1 MAGTIKGLNR
11 LGKLFIGCI
20 LMLILA
26 GGFFQVVWAPS
37 LARSAGNPRI
47 QTLREQIIRGG
58 IFDYQGRVLAQAG
71 VSSGRYTGPRSLG
84 AIVGYDHRVLGQSGL
99 EQAYDQHLLG
109 LTGASLYLC
118 QWRLFKGEKHYGNH
132 LRLTID
138 VEYQRIAEEALGAR
152 QGAVV
157 ILDPTSGALRA
168 LVSYPNFDPNEV
180 YAQWASLRED
190 PAAPLLHRAVQGLYP
205 PGSLFK
211 MLVLA
216 AALDTGLYELHDT
229 FLDQTSWLVEG
240 HSLNNA
246 YSTEPGEISLLEAF
260 RRSSNVVFG
269 QLALDLGAERLF
281 DYVERLGFG
290 AHKKLG
296 VATSRPRLNKPA
308 TLVELVQFA
317 IGQGSLLVTPLDMA
331 LLTATIANGGLCP
344 QPYLVEALVDADGD
358 EHRLPPALPKR
369 VISSFAA
376 YQMKRAMLA
385 VVEAGTG
392 TLAQVSGIDIAGK
405 TGSAEN
411 PHGKPHAWFTC
422 FAPAEAPQIVVTV
435 VVENGGS
442 GGQVAAPIARRIL
455 LEILGEG

>member
-20 LMLILA
+20 LMMILA

-240 HSLNNA
+240 YSLNNA
-246 YSTEPGEISLLEAF
+246 YSTEPGKS
-260 RRSSNVVFG
+260 V
-269 QLALDLGAERLF
+269 
-281 DYVERLGFG
+281 Y
-290 AHKKLG
+290 
-296 VATSRPRLNKPA
+296 
-308 TLVELVQFA
+308 
-317 IGQGSLLVTPLDMA
+317 
-331 LLTATIANGGLCP
+331 
-344 QPYLVEALVDADGD
+344 
-358 EHRLPPALPKR
+358 
-369 VISSFAA
+369 
-376 YQMKRAMLA
+376 
-385 VVEAGTG
+385 
-392 TLAQVSGIDIAGK
+392 
-405 TGSAEN
+405 
-411 PHGKPHAWFTC
+411 
-422 FAPAEAPQIVVTV
+422 
-435 VVENGGS
+435 
-442 GGQVAAPIARRIL
+442 
-455 LEILGEG
+455 